1 VNLPDVVDAHI
12 PFVLNSQKSVRNEVL
27 FQNQHSFAAMCQQ
40 HLQSQA
46 IDTQASH
53 NFTVLFCTHRIVV
66 CLSGFHNGQGLPVH
80 IDICDVHRLNQ
91 CA

>member
-1 VNLPDVVDAHI
+1 MNLPDVVDAHI

-46 IDTQASH
+46 IDPQASH
-53 NFTVLFCTHRIVV
+53 N
-66 CLSGFHNGQGLPVH
+66 
-80 IDICDVHRLNQ
+80 IDFLHKYPY
-91 CA
+91 A